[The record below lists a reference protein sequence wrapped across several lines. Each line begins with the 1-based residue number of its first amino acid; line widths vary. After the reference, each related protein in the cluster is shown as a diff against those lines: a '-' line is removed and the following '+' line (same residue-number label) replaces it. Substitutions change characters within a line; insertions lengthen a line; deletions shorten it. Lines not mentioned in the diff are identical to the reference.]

1 MKALLST
8 YLSYLEVKRNVSAHT
23 LAAYER
29 DVRQFFRFLE
39 EWTHT
44 PTPDVNAIDPGT
56 IRVYL
61 GQLVES
67 GLSRRSIGR
76 KLAAVRSFFKFCHR
90 EGYIRG
96 NPAAAIHPPKLEKKL
111 PTFVEVNEIEFVM
124 TLPDTSTFT
133 GARDRAILELLY
145 GAGIR
150 LRELTGLDVYDLQ
163 LDENTVRIFGKG
175 RKERIVPCGSAAVSA
190 IRVYIGKRQSLLDQ
204 RGAKADRSALFLS
217 RQGSRISPRRVQN
230 IVQSYLAKASARE
243 HLSPHVLRHSF
254 ATHMLNSGAD
264 LRAVK
269 ELLGHANLSTTQIY
283 THVSTERLKKIYKQ
297 AHPRA
302 G

>member
-1 MKALLST
+1 MKALIST
-8 YLSYLEVKRNVSAHT
+8 YLSHLEVKRNVSAHT
-23 LAAYER
+23 LAAYGR
-29 DVRQFFRFLE
+29 DVRQFILFLE
-39 EWTHT
+39 EWAQTS
-44 PTPDVNAIDPGT
+44 TPDIHAVDPGT
-56 IRVYL
+56 IRFYL
-61 GQLVES
+61 GWLVES
-67 GLSRRSIGR
+67 GLSRKSIGR

-90 EGYIRG
+90 EGYIRT
-96 NPAAAIHPPKLEKKL
+96 NPAASIHPPRQEKKL
-111 PTFVEVNEIEFVM
+111 PTFVDVHEIDMVM
-124 TLPDTSTFT
+124 ALPDTSTFT

-150 LRELTGLDVYDLQ
+150 LRELTNLDVYDLQ
-163 LDENTVRIFGKG
+163 LDQNTVRIFGKG
-175 RKERIVPCGSAAVSA
+175 RKERIVPCGSEAVGA
-190 IRVYIGKRQSLLDQ
+190 IRLYLDKRTELLRKSG
-204 RGAKADRSALFLS
+204 RGADRKALFLS
-217 RQGSRISPRRVQN
+217 RRGRRISPRRVQD
-230 IVQSYLAKASARE
+230 IVHSYLASASARE

-254 ATHMLNSGAD
+254 ATHMLDSGAD

>member
-8 YLSYLEVKRNVSAHT
+8 YLSYLEVKRNVSEHT
-23 LAAYER
+23 LDAYGR
-29 DVRQFFRFLE
+29 DIRQFILFLE
-39 EWTHT
+39 EWAQTDA
-44 PTPDVNAIDPGT
+44 PDITAVDPGT
-56 IRVYL
+56 IRFYL
-61 GQLVES
+61 GWLVES
-67 GLSRRSIGR
+67 GLSRKSIGR

-90 EGYIRG
+90 EGYIQT
-96 NPAAAIHPPKLEKKL
+96 NPAATIHPPKQEKKL
-111 PTFVEVNEIEFVM
+111 PTFVEVNEIERVM
-124 TLPDTSTFT
+124 VLPDTSTFT

-150 LRELTGLDVYDLQ
+150 LRELTNLDVRDLQ

-175 RKERIVPCGSAAVSA
+175 RKERIVPCGSKAVDA
-190 IRVYIGKRQSLLDQ
+190 IRNYLEKRNEAFRNGGKR
-204 RGAKADRSALFLS
+204 ADREALFLS
-217 RQGSRISPRRVQN
+217 RRGGRISPRRVQN

-283 THVSTERLKKIYKQ
+283 THVSTEHLKKIYKQ